1 MGIDNFVYREYAYSK
16 KGVPVAGRV
25 SGRKYKRTGIVSA
38 LNGKNILSPLMYDG
52 VMDSTL
58 FEQWFEYCLFQ
69 EIPPSSVI
77 VLDNASFHRKSKL
90 ISLAHEYGHRVIFLP
105 PYSPELNP
113 IENFWAWL
121 KAKLKKIILDF
132 NNFNDALC
140 YCFNI
145 T

>member
-1 MGIDNFVYREYAYSK
+1 LYTENTHTQKKVYLLQVGYP
-16 KGVPVAGRV
+16 G
-25 SGRKYKRTGIVSA
+25 KYKRTGIVSA